1 MVVDDTWQ
9 QICPLFSHPGP
20 QSVCSDSELITL
32 ALVGEC
38 CGWDKETD
46 LIQEWEAYRHLFP
59 NLPDR
64 SRFNRRR
71 RQLFQGINLVR
82 QAILKVMDLGQERQC
97 LLDSL
102 PVPVVKFHLVP
113 GSTGD
118 WKEHEARF
126 GKVTSKKMTIFG
138 YELHLLLALNGTI
151 LDFELAPANATDLE
165 VGEEM
170 LSAYIDLVAVGDKAY
185 ISAPVREELAQRN
198 VHLLTIPRCNQKD
211 QIPERVKHL
220 LNRMRQLIETVN
232 GQLTEQFHINHA
244 HSFRGLCTR
253 LYSKVTAH
261 MLCIYINRLLG
272 KQQFLQIKALGF
284 PNQHKALMGLA
295 EGFIRTTC

>member
-1 MVVDDTWQ
+1 MITQFDDFCLWAYIVIDDIWQ
-9 QICPLFSHPGP
+9 HLRPLLTHPGP
-20 QSVCSDSELITL
+20 QPICSDSELITL
-32 ALVGEC
+32 AIVGEC
-38 CGWDKETD
+38 RGWDKETD

-59 NLPDR
+59 NLPER

-71 RQLFQGINLVR
+71 RQLSLGINLVR
-82 QAILKVMDLGQERQC
+82 QAILRVMDLGQDRQC

-138 YELHLLLALNGTI
+138 YRLHLLLALNGTI
-151 LDFELAPANATDLE
+151 LDFELAPANASDLQ
-165 VGEEM
+165 VGEEL
-170 LSAYIDLVAVGDKAY
+170 LSAYKDLDVVGDKAY
-185 ISAPVREELAQRN
+185 ISAPMREELHQRN
-198 VHLLTIPRCNQKD
+198 VQMLTIPRENQKE
-211 QIPERVKHL
+211 QLPERVKHL

-232 GQLTEQFHINHA
+232 GQLTEQFHIDINHA
-244 HSFRGLCTR
+244 HSFWGLVTR

-261 MLCIYINRLLG
+261 TLCIYINRLLG
-272 KQQFLQIKALGF
+272 KPHFLQIKALAF
-284 PNQHKALMGLA
+284 PN
-295 EGFIRTTC
+295 